1 VAMARGQMVL
11 LRTVP
16 SSFHARVLAAR
27 LGADGIPT
35 HLRGAID
42 GPYPMGDV
50 MVYVTDDDLS
60 VAQELLLADEVEAAF
75 AEDAAAADETSWSVR
90 RIPPWLAVSLLF
102 MVAMGCVL
110 VVH

>member
-1 VAMARGQMVL
+1 MVL

-35 HLRGAID
+35 HLRGSVD

-50 MVYVTDDDLS
+50 RIYVCSSDLE
-60 VAQELLLADEVEAAF
+60 VAQDLLLADEVEAAF
-75 AEDAAAADETSWSVR
+75 DAPADGTGWSVR
-90 RIPPWLAVSLLF
+90 RVPLWLALTLLF
-102 MVAMGCVL
+102 MASMGCVL
-110 VVH
+110 VTH

>member
-1 VAMARGQMVL
+1 
-11 LRTVP
+11 
-16 SSFHARVLAAR
+16 LAAR

-50 MVYVTDDDLS
+50 MVYVVDDDLP

-75 AEDAAAADETSWSVR
+75 NDDANPDDGGWCVR
-90 RIPPWLAVSLLF
+90 RMPSWLAVSLLF

-110 VVH
+110 VAH